1 MNRWYLALATLTLVI
16 FEAGCSSALPPAPDT
31 RAADEK
37 AIQAVEAAWLQD
49 IVSRDVEKSISHYTD
64 DASFLL
70 ADMPIQTGKDA
81 IRATYQQM
89 LADPNMAVE
98 FSSSKIEV
106 AKNGDFA
113 YSQGVY
119 TMTETDPKTKRPV
132 TETGK
137 YLTVFKKQSDG
148 SWKAVEDMLNENAR
162 PTPVARKAKASPK
175 HSTPAKRLPATANH

>member
-1 MNRWYLALATLTLVI
+1 MNRWYFALATVTLVI
-16 FEAGCSSALPPAPDT
+16 LEAGCNSTPPPAPDT

-37 AIQAVEAAWLQD
+37 AIQGVEAAWLQD
-49 IVSRDVEKSISHYTD
+49 IVSKDVEKSISHYTD

-106 AKNGDFA
+106 ARNG
-113 YSQGVY
+113 
-119 TMTETDPKTKRPV
+119 
-132 TETGK
+132 
-137 YLTVFKKQSDG
+137 
-148 SWKAVEDMLNENAR
+148 
-162 PTPVARKAKASPK
+162 
-175 HSTPAKRLPATANH
+175 